1 MSPETLFRLELYN
14 SIHVFSMQTLG
25 TGTHIQQVAP
35 YGNAILS
42 TVWAKALDVGASLEV
57 KWFDLGP
64 GDGSFPGERIYLGSH
79 TTITTNDTSDR
90 RIVPRLHNKAF
101 CEVIITGGDVTFGI
115 YASAVADFPQ
125 TAPYL
130 DGQVAVLAS
139 DGGNAFAI
147 YNPVD
152 GKFYLARGPDGSLN
166 VNLTGGTL
174 QETDVNP
181 VCFRFRGVTTPNISQ
196 VLISETVPVDT
207 LWKLRSCKII
217 SRCYG
222 EFIFKLNSDIIGEG
236 KCSQAESNPTH
247 VLTPY
252 FKANAADIV
261 KVEFIQ
267 NYGAQMD
274 LAAYLQ
280 LTSEAI

>member
-1 MSPETLFRLELYN
+1 
-14 SIHVFSMQTLG
+14 MQTLG